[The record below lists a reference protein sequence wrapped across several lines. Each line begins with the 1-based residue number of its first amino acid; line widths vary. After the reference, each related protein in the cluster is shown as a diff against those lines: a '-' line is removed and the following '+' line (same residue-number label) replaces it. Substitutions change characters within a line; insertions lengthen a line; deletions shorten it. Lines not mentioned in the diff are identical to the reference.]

1 MVEVVTPLP
10 ISVVT
15 SLCFHLVGGG
25 GGGGECAASLLLFLS
40 IMQFLHSLYSLL
52 CYL

>member
-15 SLCFHLVGGG
+15 SLCFHLVG